1 MGKNVESQVNL
12 LTMLMGQ
19 RDPLVHLF
27 KSEIICSAPEAERFS
42 ADIDRIRPVVNG
54 EAELLQVPCRD
65 KEFRDFDFGTIQRFA
80 PFL

>member
-1 MGKNVESQVNL
+1 MGENVESQVNF

-27 KSEIICSAPEAERFS
+27 KSEIVCSAPETERFS
-42 ADIDRIRPVVNG
+42 ADIDRIRAVVNG

-65 KEFRDFDFGTIQRFA
+65 K
-80 PFL
+80 